1 MGPGGE
7 AGGHGRACLLAAR
20 WGPAGEPPGTG
31 ARAAGCINMQ
41 FFKWQ
46 YLEKYAR
53 LFEKNARVFG
63 KNWHFR

>member
-1 MGPGGE
+1 LLRDGARRGNRR
-7 AGGHGRACLLAAR
+7 AQGRAAVF
-20 WGPAGEPPGTG
+20 AG
-31 ARAAGCINMQ
+31 RAAGCINMQ